1 MMKSSSLRDISFI
14 SLSMTLPF
22 IESVLFVIYVRDLS
36 FMSGSKELLG
46 FLLTVNLFESI
57 EKSNILMIPGS
68 TSL

>member
-22 IESVLFVIYVRDLS
+22 MESVLFVTYIRDLS
-36 FMSGSKELLG
+36 FMFGSKDVLG